1 MALRY
6 SLPRAV
12 RNLSRNWR
20 TTLNSVLIVASSIA
34 VLGMIVL
41 LYVNVQHASQVWLA
55 STSVS
60 LFLEPELTAA
70 GRETL
75 LAKVRRH
82 PMVRQAQL
90 VSPQEGLDALARRLG
105 TRQSLFEGSEQ
116 DELPYTIDFD
126 VYVDYRERMDEIARA
141 FRSMP
146 GVQDVVYAEQVLDK
160 VQVFFSLTQSVGL
173 FFIALILASFC
184 LIVANA
190 IKLSMHARIEE
201 IEILTLIG
209 ATRGF
214 IRAGLVLE
222 GMAISLAGGV
232 LALALIWGAYALLLA
247 GLSWDALTQG
257 LQEVAVFLPWPVMAY
272 ALAAI
277 VLLGG
282 LASHLSV
289 NRVLREL

>member
-12 RNLSRNWR
+12 HNLSRNWR

-55 STSVS
+55 NTSVS
-60 LFLEPELTAA
+60 LFLEPKLNAA
-70 GRETL
+70 RQEAL

-82 PMVRQAQL
+82 PMVQTAQL
-90 VSPQEGLDALARRLG
+90 VSPQEGLAALARRLG
-105 TRQSLFEGSEQ
+105 TRQSLFEGDAQ
-116 DELPYTIDFD
+116 DVLPYTIDFEL
-126 VYVDYRERMDEIARA
+126 YVDYRERIDEIARSFKA
-141 FRSMP
+141 MP
-146 GVQDVVYAEQVLDK
+146 GVADVVYAEQVLDK
-160 VQVFFSLTQSVGL
+160 VQTFFSLTQSVGL
-173 FFIALILASFC
+173 FFVGLMLVSFC

-214 IRAGLVLE
+214 VRVGLVME

-232 LALALIWGAYALLLA
+232 LAVGLIWGAYRLLLA
-247 GLSWDALTQG
+247 GLSWDALTQELRG
-257 LQEVAVFLPWPVMAY
+257 AAVFFPWAVVGY
-272 ALAAI
+272 ALLVI
-277 VLLGG
+277 VSLGG

-289 NRVLREL
+289 NRVLRGL